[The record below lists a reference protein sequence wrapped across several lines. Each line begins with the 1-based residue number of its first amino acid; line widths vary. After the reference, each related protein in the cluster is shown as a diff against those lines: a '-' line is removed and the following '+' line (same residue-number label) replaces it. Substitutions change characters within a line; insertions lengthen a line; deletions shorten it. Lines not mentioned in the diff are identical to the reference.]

1 MPRTKSNKLMLYF
14 LLSLFLTTI
23 NKHVINNNT
32 KIRLNDQHFM
42 TF

>member
-14 LLSLFLTTI
+14 LLSLFLTAI
-23 NKHVINNNT
+23 NKHVINNT